1 MIEMASSE
9 ENDLYQHSVVCSG
22 DRRKPIG
29 SPGCCC
35 LRLLREAAND
45 SEIKTSTGYTQSIS
59 IMLKGLRDVVQALD
73 DLGDLGH
80 YLKARSI
87 AAKAI
92 KEVTGEIV

>member
-1 MIEMASSE
+1 MKDELE
-9 ENDLYQHSVVCSG
+9 TYQHCVICSG

-35 LRLLREAAND
+35 LRLLHEAAND
-45 SEIKTSTGYTQSIS
+45 SEIKTSTGYTQTIS
-59 IMLKGLRDVVQALD
+59 IMLQGLRDVVEALD
-73 DLGDLGH
+73 NLGDLGH

-92 KEVTGEIV
+92 KDVTGEVV